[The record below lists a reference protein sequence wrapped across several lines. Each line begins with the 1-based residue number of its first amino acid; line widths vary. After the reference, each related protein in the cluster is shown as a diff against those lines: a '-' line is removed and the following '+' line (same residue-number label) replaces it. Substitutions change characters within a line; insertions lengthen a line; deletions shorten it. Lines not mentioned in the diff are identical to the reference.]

1 MKVASGFTSS
11 AALALACLGLL
22 NMGGCTTTSG
32 LDTSSKFSCSAP
44 DGATCCNIAIGGR
57 LGVTGAPTLMP
68 VDDRKFPG
76 LAPAER
82 IAQWIDAGAGASR

>member
-32 LDTSSKFSCSAP
+32 LDASSKFPCSAP
-44 DGATCCNIAIGGR
+44 DDATCCNIALGGR
-57 LGVTGAPTLMP
+57 LGVTGTPTLMSA
-68 VDDRKFPG
+68 DGRKLPG
-76 LAPAER
+76 AAPAER